1 MVKAKKDYTAK
12 DAQNVNIDLVE
23 GITEA
28 QTTTTAAAKKK
39 TGKKTEIKS
48 EVPQNRFTARFSD
61 LEWKYLQEKHWTDRI
76 SVTDILRQYVQAD
89 MKKNPDILKRVDELN
104 G

>member
-1 MVKAKKDYTAK
+1 MVKAKKDYTAR
-12 DAQNVNIDLVE
+12 DAQDIDLVD
-23 GITEA
+23 GITEG
-28 QTTTTAAAKKK
+28 QTAAAKKPV
-39 TGKKTEIKS
+39 KKDSKS

>member
-12 DAQNVNIDLVE
+12 DAQNVNIDLVD

-28 QTTTTAAAKKK
+28 QTATTAAAKK
-39 TGKKTEIKS
+39 TGKKDESKS

-76 SVTDILRQYVQAD
+76 SVTDILRKYVQAD

>member
-1 MVKAKKDYTAK
+1 MAKKTDYTAK
-12 DAQNVNIDLVE
+12 DAQSVNIDIVG

-28 QTTTTAAAKKK
+28 TAAAAPKK
-39 TGKKTEIKS
+39 TVKKNDSKKEI
-48 EVPQNRFTARFSD
+48 PQNRFTARFND

-76 SVTDILRQYVQAD
+76 AVTDILRKYVQED
-89 MKKNPDILKRVDELN
+89 MKKNPDILKRIDDLN